1 MIKKNKD
8 YDSTQSFGDGRK
20 SLPKGGYVCK
30 LKKAEEMQ
38 SRSGKDMIHIAF
50 DIAEG
55 EYEGY
60 FMDLFNARKEKADMP
75 SNVKYPFEGQMWI
88 MVNDYEDD
96 SKTSRKFKG
105 FCTALE
111 ESGTTVWSPKNEFLV
126 DKLKGASIGIVYQNQ
141 EQEYNGDTYWRAI
154 PWSCR
159 SVDAIRE
166 GDFFIPE
173 DKPLVTDYET
183 ESIDVSVD
191 ENFTPLSDD
200 DIPF

>member
-8 YDSTQSFGDGRK
+8 YDSTQNFGDGRK

-38 SRSGKDMIHIAF
+38 SRSGKDMVHIAF

-55 EYEGY
+55 EYESY
-60 FMDLFNARKEKADMP
+60 FMDLFNSRKERAEMP

-88 MVNDYEDD
+88 MVNDYKDD

-111 ESGTTVWSPKNEFLV
+111 DSGTTVWSPKGEFLV
-126 DKLKGASIGIVYQNQ
+126 DKIKGAMIGIVYQNQ
-141 EQEYNGDTYWRAI
+141 EQEYQGETYWRAI
-154 PWSCR
+154 PWACR
-159 SVDAIRE
+159 SVSAIRE
-166 GDFFIPE
+166 GDFFVPD
-173 DKPLVTDYET
+173 DKPLVTESMT
-183 ESIDVSVD
+183 ENEDIDA
-191 ENFTPLSDD
+191 NFTPIEDD
-200 DIPF
+200 DLPF